1 MLRACRGKRLLAAR
15 ELLVACL
22 GGEIRRIHIVVLLLR
37 GSVVAQELGI
47 ARFLAPRVFEFH
59 TCLFNAGI
67 GDQHIILGGVHAL
80 RSGLLAGKGV
90 GEVGCRL
97 RQPQAKLAVFDNQ
110 QGVALMHG
118 LEFFEADFFD
128 EALNTGVHGRDVLP
142 HGGIVG
148 KLHVA
153 EVHEILNHKCH
164 TGYNQHR
171 DDGIIGYLN
180 KFSVIHK
187 FIIIKFKLRC
197 MGRKCRNCFLSF
209 GYSSPAM
216 YFSW

>member
-1 MLRACRGKRLLAAR
+1 MTLLRACRGKRLLAAR

-153 EVHEILNHKCH
+153 EVHEVVNHEVGAAGKQQEDN
-164 TGYNQHR
+164 GVVSDAQ
-171 DDGIIGYLN
+171 DGFVFHWRYSFKGRIIQAIRNFRALRGNHIAPQAYL
-180 KFSVIHK
+180 S
-187 FIIIKFKLRC
+187 L
-197 MGRKCRNCFLSF
+197 
-209 GYSSPAM
+209 
-216 YFSW
+216 

>member
-1 MLRACRGKRLLAAR
+1 MTLLRACRGKRLLTTR

-22 GGEIRRIHIVVLLLR
+22 GGEIRCIHIVVLLLR

-47 ARFLAPRVFEFH
+47 ARFLAPRVFELH
-59 TCLFNAGI
+59 ASLLDAGI
-67 GDQHIILGGVHAL
+67 GDEHIGLGGVHAL

-90 GEVGCRL
+90 GEVSFRL

-153 EVHEILNHKCH
+153 EVHEVVNHEVGAVCSM
-164 TGYNQHR
+164 Q
-171 DDGIIGYLN
+171 
-180 KFSVIHK
+180 
-187 FIIIKFKLRC
+187 
-197 MGRKCRNCFLSF
+197 
-209 GYSSPAM
+209 
-216 YFSW
+216 